1 MNNNNLINLYSCMK
15 DYNNVFRDDIK
26 AEDLHDMYI
35 TLDEKD
41 IDIHYIVLDIKYDRE
56 LLLNSE
62 NKYFIHSYLNN
73 LNKNREIFYLLYDKR
88 IDENLN
94 NKIVDYIKDTYLK
107 TEDLI
112 EKNLNEKIYY
122 RSEIELI
129 NQISLK
135 HKELKNLELVVA
147 KTRNY
152 EKVIDSYNII
162 LEYHD
167 FLKNHINN
175 LEPSS
180 ETSKLATAIEKM
192 DEKINSNLEN
202 FKQKHNLEPNFDFDR

>member
-1 MNNNNLINLYSCMK
+1 MNNENLINLYSCMK

-41 IDIHYIVLDIKYDRE
+41 LDIHYIVLDIKYDRE

-73 LNKNREIFYLLYDKR
+73 LNNNREMFYLLYDKR

-135 HKELKNLELVVA
+135 HKELKNLELVVN
-147 KTRNY
+147 KTKNY
-152 EKVIDSYNII
+152 EKVIDSYNMI

-167 FLKNHINN
+167 FLRNHINY

-180 ETSKLATAIEKM
+180 ETSKLATTLEKM
-192 DEKINSNLEN
+192 DDKLNSNLEN
-202 FKQKHNLEPNFDFDR
+202 FKQKHNLEQNLDFDR

>member
-1 MNNNNLINLYSCMK
+1 MNNSNLINLYSCMK

-26 AEDLHDMYI
+26 AKDLHDMFI

-41 IDIHYIVLDIKYDRE
+41 LDIHYKVLDIKYDRE
-56 LLLNSE
+56 LLLNPE

-73 LNKNREIFYLLYDKR
+73 LNNNREMFYLLFDKN

-94 NKIVDYIKDTYLK
+94 NKIDDYIKDTYLK
-107 TEDLI
+107 TEDSI
-112 EKNLNEKIYY
+112 VNSLNEKIYF
-122 RSEIELI
+122 RSEIELV

-135 HKELKNLELVVA
+135 HVELKNLELVVD
-147 KTRNY
+147 KTQNY
-152 EKVIDSYNII
+152 EKVIDSYNMI

-167 FLKNHINN
+167 FLRNHINY

-180 ETSKLATAIEKM
+180 ETSKLEAAFEKM
-192 DEKINSNLEN
+192 DKKLNSNLEN

>member
-1 MNNNNLINLYSCMK
+1 MNNENLINLYSCMK

-41 IDIHYIVLDIKYDRE
+41 LDIHYIVLDIKYDRE

-73 LNKNREIFYLLYDKR
+73 LNNNREMFYLLYDKR

-135 HKELKNLELVVA
+135 HKKLKNLELVVN
-147 KTRNY
+147 KTKNY

-167 FLKNHINN
+167 FLKHHINY

-180 ETSKLATAIEKM
+180 ETSKLEAAFEKM
-192 DEKINSNLEN
+192 DKKLNSNLEN